1 MSIIAGAAR
10 ERLIKLD
17 TAVAS
22 VAPNRNTKP
31 HFVVSARTAQGLP
44 TQGICLTLIEPE
56 TDAATGIGGE
66 ESSGPSGGGGGFNVT
81 MWRAVPATGGWAE
94 LAPFTA
100 LANYGEQYVL
110 GDISGSWGIYFQITG
125 ATEHGF
131 VLVGVAEMD

>member
-17 TAVAS
+17 TAVVGA
-22 VAPNRNTKP
+22 APNRNTRP
-31 HFVVSARTAQGLP
+31 HFVVSPRTAQGLP
-44 TQGICLTLIEPE
+44 TQGIGLTLIQPAA
-56 TDAATGIGGE
+56 DAAVGIGAD
-66 ESSGPSGGGGGFNVT
+66 ESSGTGGGFNVT

-100 LANYGEQYVL
+100 LANYAEQYVL

-125 ATEHGF
+125 ATEDG
-131 VLVGVAEMD
+131 LILLGIAEMD